1 MQAALILLALS
12 AADYQIDATLDPE
25 RHELKASAEVSWTNT
40 TTVPISEL
48 YWHLYL
54 NAFRDKESTFMKES
68 KGRLRRTTFV
78 EGQYGHIEV
87 QELSAGGRD
96 LLAVSTF
103 EHPDDDNER
112 DRTVLRTPLEK
123 PIGAGEKIVVN
134 IRFTSKL
141 PRVFARSGWAP
152 PSFMMF
158 GQWFPKLG
166 VLNEEPGRAPAWN
179 CHQYHGTGEFFADFA
194 TYRVV
199 ITAPRE
205 IEIGATGRRTATE
218 EKEGGLVAHRYEQE
232 NVHDFAFAADSRF
245 IRKTRKFQHAK
256 EVTAAE
262 LAEAAQLLGVAPDSL
277 KLPDVEVIMLLQP
290 EHVRYDERY
299 FRSVANAMKWYG
311 LWYGPYPYETITLI
325 DGPRTGWGAMGME
338 YPMLFTAG
346 IRWPAPEEMPIAEM
360 VTVHEY
366 GHQYWYGLV
375 ASNEFEES
383 WLDEGINTYSTNRV
397 LDRAYGRFSYAPAL
411 LGIWL
416 TPWFPDMRLSSVQ
429 LSWLIAAENP
439 TSDVIVRPSWKYRD
453 GASYLTNSYHR
464 PALVLAQ
471 LEADVGASTM
481 ARIMRTYCSRWR
493 FRHPHTQDFVD
504 VAEEVSG
511 RSLSHFWREFAMS
524 TKAIDYAVAAIENDE
539 KESSVLVE
547 RRGEAVHPI
556 RVQID
561 FRNGRREVRDWDGE
575 YRWTRYRFP
584 GQARIASA
592 QIVTPLLY
600 DIDPNDNTRTGD
612 VSSTPAFA
620 FGAHAEYWVQTL
632 LSLLGG
638 LW

>member
-205 IEIGATGRRTATE
+205 IEIGATGRRTATRRGSNHAPPAGARALRRALLSVRRQRDE
-218 EKEGGLVAHRYEQE
+218 MVRPLVWTLSLRNDHAHRRT
-232 NVHDFAFAADSRF
+232 ADGLGGHGDGVSDALHRGHSLAGSR
-245 IRKTRKFQHAK
+245 RDA
-256 EVTAAE
+256 
-262 LAEAAQLLGVAPDSL
+262 
-277 KLPDVEVIMLLQP
+277 
-290 EHVRYDERY
+290 
-299 FRSVANAMKWYG
+299 
-311 LWYGPYPYETITLI
+311 
-325 DGPRTGWGAMGME
+325 
-338 YPMLFTAG
+338 
-346 IRWPAPEEMPIAEM
+346 
-360 VTVHEY
+360 
-366 GHQYWYGLV
+366 
-375 ASNEFEES
+375 
-383 WLDEGINTYSTNRV
+383 
-397 LDRAYGRFSYAPAL
+397 DR
-411 LGIWL
+411 
-416 TPWFPDMRLSSVQ
+416 
-429 LSWLIAAENP
+429 
-439 TSDVIVRPSWKYRD
+439 RD
-453 GASYLTNSYHR
+453 GHGS
-464 PALVLAQ
+464 
-471 LEADVGASTM
+471 
-481 ARIMRTYCSRWR
+481 
-493 FRHPHTQDFVD
+493 
-504 VAEEVSG
+504 
-511 RSLSHFWREFAMS
+511 
-524 TKAIDYAVAAIENDE
+524 
-539 KESSVLVE
+539 
-547 RRGEAVHPI
+547 
-556 RVQID
+556 
-561 FRNGRREVRDWDGE
+561 
-575 YRWTRYRFP
+575 
-584 GQARIASA
+584 
-592 QIVTPLLY
+592 
-600 DIDPNDNTRTGD
+600 
-612 VSSTPAFA
+612 
-620 FGAHAEYWVQTL
+620 
-632 LSLLGG
+632 
-638 LW
+638 